1 MSATSRG
8 MRGGQPSTTHPIPA
22 PWLSPKVVTRKRCP
36 KVLWDMMSHG
46 FIRTALHRVKH
57 VAAPHS
63 RHSIFIANSSEG
75 VHALARQRPRVEQ
88 NGECRMMKTL
98 TAIGISAAIVFAP
111 LAAIA
116 QTDTTAPAAAAAPA
130 ATDNMAPAKPAKAKH
145 KKHMAAK
152 KAK

>member
-1 MSATSRG
+1 M
-8 MRGGQPSTTHPIPA
+8 A
-22 PWLSPKVVTRKRCP
+22 P
-36 KVLWDMMSHG
+36 
-46 FIRTALHRVKH
+46 
-57 VAAPHS
+57 PHS

-88 NGECRMMKTL
+88 NGECRMLKTL

-116 QTDTTAPAAAAAPA
+116 PPATDTRARP
-130 ATDNMAPAKPAKAKH
+130 KPAKAKN

-152 KAK
+152 KAKKPAADDAAPAAPAEAPKS